1 MTKQP
6 VQKFKQGLVQV
17 AVWQNESRNG
27 DFYSL
32 TFQRSY
38 TDAEGAWHNAT
49 SFPLSAL
56 YDLMLATVRAYLW
69 VRQNTEARR
78 AA

>member
-6 VQKFKQGLVQV
+6 VQKFREGSVQV

-56 YDLMLATVRAYLW
+56 YSLAVATVRAYLW
-69 VRQNTEARR
+69 VRQNDTSRR

>member
-6 VQKFKQGLVQV
+6 VQKFNQGLVQV

-38 TDAEGAWHNAT
+38 TDAEGVWHNAT

-56 YDLMLATVRAYLW
+56 YDLTLATMRAYLW
-69 VRQNTEARR
+69 VRQSADSRR

>member
-6 VQKFKQGLVQV
+6 VQKFREGAVQV
-17 AVWQNESRNG
+17 AVWQNEGHNG

-38 TDAEGAWHNAT
+38 TDAEGTWHNAT

-56 YDLMLATVRAYLW
+56 SALMVATFKAYLW
-69 VRQNTEARR
+69 VRQNT
-78 AA
+78 AAEKAA

>member
-6 VQKFKQGLVQV
+6 VQKFKEGLVQV

-56 YDLMLATVRAYLW
+56 YDLMLATARAYLW

>member
-38 TDAEGAWHNAT
+38 TDAQGAWHNAT

-69 VRQNTEARR
+69 VRQNTAVQR

>member
-6 VQKFKQGLVQV
+6 VQKFKEGLVQV

-27 DFYSL
+27 DFYSITL
-32 TFQRSY
+32 QRSY

-56 YDLMLATVRAYLW
+56 YDLMLASVRAYLW
-69 VRQNTEARR
+69 VRQNTAARR

>member
-6 VQKFKQGLVQV
+6 VQRFKQGLVQV

-27 DFYSL
+27 EFYSL

-38 TDAEGAWHNAT
+38 TDAEGIWHNAT

-56 YDLMLATVRAYLW
+56 YDLAAATVRAYLW
-69 VRQNTEARR
+69 VRQNSAVEK

>member
-6 VQKFKQGLVQV
+6 VQKFREGAVQV

-56 YDLMLATVRAYLW
+56 YGLMVASVRAYLW
-69 VRQNTEARR
+69 VRQNTATEK